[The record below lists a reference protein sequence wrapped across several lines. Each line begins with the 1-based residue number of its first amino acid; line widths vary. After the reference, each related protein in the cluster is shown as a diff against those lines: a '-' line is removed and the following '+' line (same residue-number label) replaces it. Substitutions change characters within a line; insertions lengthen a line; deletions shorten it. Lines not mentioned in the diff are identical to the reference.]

1 VANERR
7 EFVGVT
13 TSIDALTMMSGY
25 MSGRFPMAAVPGVY
39 EWWSPDPRAV
49 LPLEN
54 LRVTRSL
61 RQSMRRF
68 RVSVDEAFDS
78 VVAHCADPRRPGG
91 WMDAQLAQTYRQL
104 HTWGLAHS
112 VEAWDGDGVLAGGLF
127 TVNIGGFVAGESMF
141 HIRRDA
147 SKVALVGLVERLR
160 QAPGPVLL
168 DTQWRTEHL
177 ASLGVVDVH
186 RRDYMK
192 ALRAVIEAPN
202 VM

>member
-1 VANERR
+1 MTNERR

-13 TSIDALTMMSGY
+13 TSIDAMTMVSGY
-25 MSGRFPMAAVPGVY
+25 MSGRFAMAAVPGVY

-49 LPLEN
+49 LPLQN

-68 RVSVDEAFDS
+68 RVSFDEDFDS

-91 WMDAQLAQTYRQL
+91 WMDAHLAQAYRQL
-104 HTWGLAHS
+104 HSWGLAHS
-112 VEAWDGDGVLAGGLF
+112 VEAWDGGGLLAGGLF
-127 TVNIGGFVAGESMF
+127 AVNIGGFVAGESMF

-177 ASLGVVDVH
+177 ASLGVVDV
-186 RRDYMK
+186 RRREYMK
-192 ALRAVIEAPN
+192 ALRAVIDAPN
-202 VM
+202 IM